1 MFYESK
7 KKNEAKAVT
16 PQLVEETNYR
26 MRWVSRHK
34 FRISGLKIHSQ
45 KTQMVTES
53 SSKCSVFF
61 LSTKKAFG
69 YEIVLQGIQQC
80 CLHGEGQDVL
90 F

>member
-1 MFYESK
+1 MFYDSK
-7 KKNEAKAVT
+7 KHGAKAVT
-16 PQLVEETNYR
+16 PQFVEETNYR

-69 YEIVLQGIQQC
+69 YEIVLQGIQRC
-80 CLHGEGQDVL
+80 CLHGEEQDVL